1 MSRVKGPPTE
11 NLRRFNNRLADLP
24 RVLAVEAA
32 RRAAPIISRY
42 ARASFD
48 SGKTA
53 YDSPR
58 PLGSH
63 GNMLSLVQSGA
74 TRAALQFTSDGGSKI
89 RAVLGTRYAKFLIGK
104 FKILPIGNAA
114 MPMRWR
120 LALNT
125 LVAEIIGRAV
135 GVEPAQLRRAA

>member
-11 NLRRFNNRLADLP
+11 NLRRFNKRLTELP
-24 RVLAVEAA
+24 RTVAVEAA
-32 RRAAPIISRY
+32 RRAAPVISRY

-48 SGKTA
+48 SGRTV
-53 YDSPR
+53 YDSLR

-63 GNMLSLVQSGA
+63 GNALSLVKTGKA
-74 TRAALQFTSDGGSKI
+74 RASLLFTSDGGSKI
-89 RAVLGTRYAKFLIGK
+89 RAVLSAPYVKYLIGK

-120 LALNT
+120 LALAT